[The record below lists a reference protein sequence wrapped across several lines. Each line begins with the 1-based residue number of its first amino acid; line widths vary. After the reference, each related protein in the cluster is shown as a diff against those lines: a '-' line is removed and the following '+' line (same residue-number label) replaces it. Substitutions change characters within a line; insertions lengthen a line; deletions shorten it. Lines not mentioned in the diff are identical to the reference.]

1 MSVRLAAL
9 DLQTSVACHIS
20 SVVALM
26 VYWISHATSI
36 QAGAGF
42 RDVR

>member
-1 MSVRLAAL
+1 MSIGLAAL
-9 DLQTSVACHIS
+9 DLHTSVGCHIS

-26 VYWISHATSI
+26 VYWISHTTSI

-42 RDVR
+42 RDMR